1 MCGIAGLFDRTRAL
15 DDAGLQRAVRGM
27 CDAIAHRGPDGEG
40 FWTRADQGVAL
51 GHRRLAIVDLTAT
64 GFQPMA
70 SADGRWTI
78 AFNGEFFNHN
88 DLRTALRRDGVA
100 LRGTSDTE
108 AFLETLARSGLEAAL
123 DRVVGMFAIAL
134 WDARDKRLL
143 LVRDR
148 LGVKPLYYS
157 WDGRRLAFA
166 SELKALRTLPDRSWS
181 LDDAAFGSYLRHG
194 YVPAPASI
202 YREARK
208 LPPGSILEI
217 RAEGEPVLSTY
228 WDFRAAAVAGRAR
241 WDRPII
247 ASEEIERLDRLLRDS
262 VRIRMEAD
270 VPLGAFLSGGIDSS
284 VVVALMQ
291 AQSAKPVRTFTIGF
305 RERGYDEAQHAAQVA
320 RHLGTDHTEHYLE
333 AEDAIAL
340 IPGLSHTWDEPFADP
355 SQIPTALVSAM
366 ARRHVTVAL
375 SGDGGD
381 ETFAGYNRYAWIDNL
396 TRFDGA
402 LGRVARRTAAGA
414 IRCLSP
420 EAWDGL
426 ARLLPEG
433 RVPQRIGE
441 KLHKTAALMALTD
454 ADDIYR
460 RLVSQWPDPSRIAP
474 RAGELRGTLWDTTF
488 RDDFPEASARAQA
501 LDTLTYLPDD
511 ILAKVDRATMSV
523 GLEGREPLLDHRV
536 VEYAW
541 TLPPSFKMADGRG
554 KYPLRAV
561 LERYVPRSLYD
572 RPKMGFAIPID
583 AWLRGRLRDWAEA
596 LLTPTALA
604 VGGMLDPAPIRA
616 LWAEHL
622 SGRKNHQYALWV
634 ILMWQDW
641 RARWSI

>member
-1 MCGIAGLFDRTRAL
+1 MCGIAGLFDRTRSR
-15 DDAGLQRAVRGM
+15 DEAGLLNATRAM

-40 FWTRADQGVAL
+40 FWARAADGIAL
-51 GHRRLAIVDLTAT
+51 GHRRLAVVDLTPT
-64 GFQPMA
+64 GFQPMT
-70 SADGRWTI
+70 SANGRWTI
-78 AFNGEFFNHN
+78 AFNGEFFNHGE
-88 DLRTALRRDGVA
+88 LRRALLAQGVA

-108 AFLETLARSGLEAAL
+108 VFLETLARIGLEATLAKT
-123 DRVVGMFAIAL
+123 VGMFAIAL
-134 WDARDKRLL
+134 WDARERRLL
-143 LVRDR
+143 LARDR
-148 LGVKPLYYS
+148 LGVKPLYYA
-157 WDGRRLAFA
+157 WNGKRLSFG
-166 SELKALRTLPDRSWS
+166 SELKALRALDAGPWTLDQ
-181 LDDAAFGSYLRHG
+181 AAFGSYLRHG

-208 LPPGSILEI
+208 LPPATILEL
-217 RAEGEPVLSTY
+217 RAEGDPVATTY
-228 WDFRAAAVAGRAR
+228 WDVRAVARAGRAR
-241 WDRPII
+241 WSRPIDPT
-247 ASEEIERLDRLLRDS
+247 AEIETLDALLRDS
-262 VRIRMEAD
+262 VRLRMEAD

-291 AQSAKPVRTFTIGF
+291 AQSPRPVRSFTIGF
-305 RERGYDEAQHAAQVA
+305 RERGYDEARHAAEIA

-333 AEDAIAL
+333 PEDAIAL
-340 IPGLSHTWDEPFADP
+340 IPQLTRIWDEPFADP

-366 ARRHVTVAL
+366 ARKHVTVAL

-381 ETFAGYNRYAWIDNL
+381 ENFAGYNRYGWIGNL
-396 TRFDGA
+396 TRFPGPF
-402 LGRVARRTAAGA
+402 GRVARRGAAAA

-420 EAWDGL
+420 SSWDAL

-433 RVPQRIGE
+433 RIPGRIGE
-441 KLHKTAALMALTD
+441 KLHKTAALMSLTD

-460 RLVSQWPDPSRIAP
+460 RLVSQWPDPSLIAP
-474 RAGELRGTLWDTTF
+474 NASELRGALWDPSF
-488 RDDFPEASARAQA
+488 AADFPEAGARAQA

-541 TLPPSFKMADGRG
+541 TLPRAFMAADGRG

-561 LERYVPRSLYD
+561 LERYVPRALFE

-583 AWLRGRLRDWAEA
+583 SWLRGRLRDWAED
-596 LLTPTALA
+596 LLAPEKLA
-604 VGGMLDPAPIRA
+604 ADGLVEPGPVRA
-616 LWAEHL
+616 LWDEHL
-622 SGRKNHQYALWV
+622 AGRANHQYALWV

-641 RARWSI
+641 RARWKM